1 MTWDKPPVPLYITY
15 TDPDG
20 QVWDLSDRS
29 FAKGYVCSAISG
41 IEGLPVMMQGIPLL
55 DGTTVPTI
63 YLPQTGTI
71 GIAIL
76 VGRPSSG
83 DQEAYYDLLDGITT
97 AFYNRRNQ
105 NPAPGT
111 LTIRRPDGTTRN
123 IQTYT
128 TSGLNTPD
136 VGIND
141 MTLYSF
147 ALSTPDPYWSDVV
160 AESLLFQLPQNAGI
174 LPVLPVVLDGPNVI
188 GDVTIDYFGKAPS
201 YPTWTIVGPGTP
213 TMTNHTT
220 GRSWGLNTAIAA
232 GKTVVV
238 ETKRGKQYAINIT
251 DNINIWNQLVFS
263 GPHDLWPL
271 AEGENKIT
279 VSMANAT
286 TASSV
291 NMQYFNRWV
300 RA

>member
-160 AESLLFQLPQNAGI
+160 AKSLLFQLPQNAGI
-174 LPVLPVVLDGPNVI
+174 LPGLPVVLDGPNVI
-188 GDVTIDYFGKAPS
+188 GDVTIDY
-201 YPTWTIVGPGTP
+201 
-213 TMTNHTT
+213 
-220 GRSWGLNTAIAA
+220 
-232 GKTVVV
+232 
-238 ETKRGKQYAINIT
+238 
-251 DNINIWNQLVFS
+251 
-263 GPHDLWPL
+263 
-271 AEGENKIT
+271 
-279 VSMANAT
+279 
-286 TASSV
+286 
-291 NMQYFNRWV
+291 
-300 RA
+300 